1 VVLLQALNNSTSST
15 NLLVIACNLDAIG
28 LCALLVIEN
37 RVNTREK
44 GRAIT
49 SRSNKYKFAGDDLNV
64 IRNSFYYS
72 FFLFKSLRFV

>member
-1 VVLLQALNNSTSST
+1 MVLLQALNNSTSST

-49 SRSNKYKFAGDDLNV
+49 SRSNKYSQLSNYV
-64 IRNSFYYS
+64 
-72 FFLFKSLRFV
+72 